1 MADVTQAT
9 FLEGPRPDN
18 FMAGVINDQQQME
31 LVVNELRSLGFP
43 EESIAVLHGESGAD
57 ALRHRGEQPG
67 VTGFFQGILAR
78 FREAAGN
85 ELENIQQHVEA
96 AERGNYVVAV
106 LLPNTD
112 VELSEKVRQSLKSH
126 GGYNI
131 VLGRRNSLQTLD
143 A

>member
-1 MADVTQAT
+1 MAGVTQGT

-18 FMAGVINDQQQME
+18 FMAGVLNNQQQME
-31 LVVNELRSLGFP
+31 LVVDELHSLGFA
-43 EESIAVLHGESGAD
+43 EESIVVLHGESGAED
-57 ALRHRGEQPG
+57 LRRRGEQPG

-85 ELENIQQHVEA
+85 ELENIRQHVEA
-96 AERGNYVVAV
+96 AERGNYVIAV
-106 LLPNTD
+106 LLPNAE

-131 VLGRRNSLQTLD
+131 VLGRRNSLETLD

>member
-1 MADVTQAT
+1 
-9 FLEGPRPDN
+9 
-18 FMAGVINDQQQME
+18 ME
-31 LVVNELRSLGFP
+31 KVGLSPFVAEASNRESLVFS
-43 EESIAVLHGESGAD
+43 
-57 ALRHRGEQPG
+57 
-67 VTGFFQGILAR
+67 QGILAR

-96 AERGNYVVAV
+96 AECGNYVVAV
-106 LLPNTD
+106 LLPNAD
-112 VELSEKVRQSLKSH
+112 VELREKVRQSLKSH

>member
-1 MADVTQAT
+1 MTDVTQAT

-43 EESIAVLHGESGAD
+43 EESIAVLHGDSGAD

-78 FREAAGN
+78 FKEAAGN
-85 ELENIQQHVEA
+85 ETRKYTTTCRSGRARQLRRCCTVA
-96 AERGNYVVAV
+96 KCRRG
-106 LLPNTD
+106 T
-112 VELSEKVRQSLKSH
+112 
-126 GGYNI
+126 
-131 VLGRRNSLQTLD
+131 
-143 A
+143 